1 MIHRVLLSDLRRDEM
16 QDNKHG
22 VVLVAGVRA
31 GRESGLQTV
40 QQGGKQ
46 PQNRRAVIWRERQVR
61 KGNACAMQQQETQ
74 SKKKEMEIKQMKIV
88 VQVKLKQFK
97 KKKKR
102 ERENRTECVREK
114 ERYDS
119 PTISALPV
127 VGQDDDS
134 KDDREKKN

>member
-46 PQNRRAVIWRERQVR
+46 LQNRRAVIWRERQVR

-88 VQVKLKQFK
+88 VQIKLKQFK
-97 KKKKR
+97 KK
-102 ERENRTECVREK
+102 ERKGQSVWEREK

-119 PTISALPV
+119 PTIIGAACGRTTRRLE
-127 VGQDDDS
+127 G
-134 KDDREKKN
+134 

>member
-22 VVLVAGVRA
+22 VVLVAEVRA
-31 GRESGLQTV
+31 GKESGPQTV

-61 KGNACAMQQQETQ
+61 KGNACAMQQQQRQ
-74 SKKKEMEIKQMKIV
+74 SKKKKEMEIKQMKIV
-88 VQVKLKQFK
+88 VQIKLKQFK
-97 KKKKR
+97 KK
-102 ERENRTECVREK
+102 ERKGQSVGEK

-119 PTISALPV
+119 PTIIGAACGRTTRRLE
-127 VGQDDDS
+127 G
-134 KDDREKKN
+134 

>member
-97 KKKKR
+97 KKKER

-114 ERYDS
+114 ER
-119 PTISALPV
+119 
-127 VGQDDDS
+127 
-134 KDDREKKN
+134 

>member
-1 MIHRVLLSDLRRDEM
+1 MIHKVLLSDLRRDEM

-31 GRESGLQTV
+31 GRESGPQTV
-40 QQGGKQ
+40 QQCGKQ

-88 VQVKLKQFK
+88 VQIKLKQFK
-97 KKKKR
+97 KK
-102 ERENRTECVREK
+102 ERKGQSVWEREK

-119 PTISALPV
+119 PTIIGAACGRTRRRLQ
-127 VGQDDDS
+127 G
-134 KDDREKKN
+134 

>member
-1 MIHRVLLSDLRRDEM
+1 MIHKVLLSDLRRDEM

-31 GRESGLQTV
+31 GRESGPQTV

-61 KGNACAMQQQETQ
+61 KGNACAMQQQQRQ
-74 SKKKEMEIKQMKIV
+74 SKKKKEMEIKQMKIV
-88 VQVKLKQFK
+88 VQIKLKQFK
-97 KKKKR
+97 KK

>member
-1 MIHRVLLSDLRRDEM
+1 MIHKVLLSDLRRDEM

-31 GRESGLQTV
+31 GRESGPQTV

-88 VQVKLKQFK
+88 VQIKLKQFK
-97 KKKKR
+97 KK
-102 ERENRTECVREK
+102 ERKGQSVWEREK